1 VNALVFLLLI
11 AIFLTHEATVPCD
24 VKYAALARTPGRRQH
39 SPTKICVILW
49 LPPIWILRKPL
60 RHGFEEGATMSSAKQ
75 KSAAR
80 RNVKKAV
87 AAAKSK
93 KTISHLSK
101 ATRTALGKQGAK
113 VAKERRAHG

>member
-1 VNALVFLLLI
+1 
-11 AIFLTHEATVPCD
+11 
-24 VKYAALARTPGRRQH
+24 
-39 SPTKICVILW
+39 
-49 LPPIWILRKPL
+49 
-60 RHGFEEGATMSSAKQ
+60 MSSAKQ

-101 ATRTALGKQGAK
+101 ATRTALGKQVQKSQKSAEAMADGLGGP
-113 VAKERRAHG
+113 RATLSGVGNGHVDLIVLTV

>member
-1 VNALVFLLLI
+1 LAVIRFRKTLQNTI
-11 AIFLTHEATVPCD
+11 TG
-24 VKYAALARTPGRRQH
+24 AA
-39 SPTKICVILW
+39 
-49 LPPIWILRKPL
+49 
-60 RHGFEEGATMSSAKQ
+60 MSSAKQ

-113 VAKERRAHG
+113 IAKKRRGYG